1 MNFFDEC
8 LDREDETQA
17 LLNRIY
23 DSYVTQIEFIYAS
36 TAVGKS
42 TFTNKV
48 MSLVDTNKFM
58 PICIRT
64 VPENVGNA
72 YAEWEIFNMLFQEI
86 NELSMLP
93 HNNITT
99 FNKYLIQDTV
109 LNTIIAKKYVK
120 ESIKNP
126 VAIFKNIMQMNLE
139 FLWKTDNYE
148 KIVEDENIQWQY
160 IRKNYLEYIFSTKK
174 ILLIIDNIQNID
186 RASLK
191 NILDIL
197 YNTKV
202 QEHYVLFEY
211 TLTSKTSEEQ
221 LQVLCNYI
229 KHYNIPTRALP
240 LAQIPREYIIDV
252 VTQALQIIPNSYTFS
267 TEILKY
273 YDRQTTGNLLQIIA
287 HA

>member
-221 LQVLCNYI
+221 LQ
-229 KHYNIPTRALP
+229 KR
-240 LAQIPREYIIDV
+240 RKEY
-252 VTQALQIIPNSYTFS
+252 QPN
-267 TEILKY
+267 
-273 YDRQTTGNLLQIIA
+273 
-287 HA
+287 